1 MRLPNL
7 FILDPVRWPLIGTNK
22 LIPAC
27 QRDYNSIDLFCFNV
41 MLDSSSVA
49 FISFH
54 LFVFWSLT
62 LHKNKTLQEV
72 LIKI

>member
-1 MRLPNL
+1 MGGGVRGEKVRLPNL

-54 LFVFWSLT
+54 LFVF
-62 LHKNKTLQEV
+62 
-72 LIKI
+72 